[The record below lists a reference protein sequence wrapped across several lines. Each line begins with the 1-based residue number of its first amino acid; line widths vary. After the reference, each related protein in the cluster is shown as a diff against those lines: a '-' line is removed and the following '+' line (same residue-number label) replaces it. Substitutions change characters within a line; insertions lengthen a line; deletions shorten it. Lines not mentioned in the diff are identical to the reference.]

1 MDKEAMR
8 LLKRLMYDAYHAE
21 LIEEAKEAVKK
32 EVSKSV
38 KESECEQEVCAEGG
52 HEERQ
57 GRLRESSGVFGLADQ
72 LYVA

>member
-38 KESECEQEVCAEGG
+38 KEGRTRDGECKKRKRLIL
-52 HEERQ
+52 HI
-57 GRLRESSGVFGLADQ
+57 GRC
-72 LYVA
+72 

>member
-21 LIEEAKEAVKK
+21 LIEEARKAVVK

-38 KESECEQEVCAEGG
+38 KEGEEG
-52 HEERQ
+52 EEHDR
-57 GRLRESSGVFGLADQ
+57 RRN
-72 LYVA
+72 

>member
-21 LIEEAKEAVKK
+21 LIEEAREAVIK

-38 KESECEQEVCAEGG
+38 KEG
-52 HEERQ
+52 EEHDK
-57 GRLRESSGVFGLADQ
+57 LRDTDEK
-72 LYVA
+72 

>member
-8 LLKRLMYDAYHAE
+8 MLKRLMYDAYHAE

-38 KESECEQEVCAEGG
+38 TEGKTRDGECEK
-52 HEERQ
+52 ER
-57 GRLRESSGVFGLADQ
+57 D
-72 LYVA
+72 